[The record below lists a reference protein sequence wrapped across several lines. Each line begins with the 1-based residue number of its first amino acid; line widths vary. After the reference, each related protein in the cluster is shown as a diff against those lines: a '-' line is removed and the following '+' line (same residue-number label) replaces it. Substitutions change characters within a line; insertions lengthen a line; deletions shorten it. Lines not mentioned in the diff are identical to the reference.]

1 MIDIE
6 SYILQLTE
14 ILKRQFDSRLLY
26 VGLQGSYLRGEATDN
41 SDIDIMVV
49 IDGLSVSDLD
59 VYRTAIQS
67 LEHFDKSCGF
77 ICSKEDLAN
86 WNPLEICNLLNSTK
100 DYFGVLGELVPT
112 YTDNDI
118 RNFVKLSV
126 NNLYHEICHR
136 YIHADLNKSVV
147 KLPGTYK
154 GVFFILQNLYY
165 LTHGK
170 FVTTKAELLQV
181 LDGKNRTV
189 LECSITLNNGS
200 TYDFNE
206 SFELLFTWCQETLK
220 SIEK

>member
-6 SYILQLTE
+6 NYIKQLIE
-14 ILKRQFDSRLLY
+14 LLASRFDSRLLY
-26 VGLQGSYLRGEATDN
+26 VGLQGSYLRGEATEN

-49 IDGLSVSDLD
+49 IDELSVSDLD
-59 VYRTAIQS
+59 AYRTAIQS

-86 WNPLEICNLLNSTK
+86 WNPLEICHLLNCTK
-100 DYFGVLGELVPT
+100 DYFGVLGELVPV
-112 YTDNDI
+112 YTEDDI
-118 RNFVKLSV
+118 RNFVKMSV

-136 YIHADLNKSVV
+136 YIHADLEKNVA

-165 LTHGK
+165 LIHGK
-170 FVTTKAELLQV
+170 FVATKAELLQE
-181 LDGKNRTV
+181 LDGKNRAV
-189 LECSITLNNGS
+189 LDRSIALNRGRS
-200 TYDFNE
+200 YDFAE

-220 SIEK
+220 SL